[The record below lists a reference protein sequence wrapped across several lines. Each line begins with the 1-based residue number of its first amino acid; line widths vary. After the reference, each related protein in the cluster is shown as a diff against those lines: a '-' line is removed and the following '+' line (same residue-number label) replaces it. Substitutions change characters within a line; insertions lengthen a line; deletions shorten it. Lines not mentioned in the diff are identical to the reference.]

1 MNSKN
6 NRRTPKGSTAIVS
19 FVEGS
24 AKVAQKARITKIE
37 RVRQHLLDGKPITP
51 IGALELYG
59 SFSLGKIVGALRR
72 RGMAIRTQI
81 VLHPSTGSRFARY
94 TLIQKQIS
102 NGKRK

>member
-1 MNSKN
+1 MNNKN
-6 NRRTPKGSTAIVS
+6 NRRTPEGSTAIA
-19 FVEGS
+19 FVEGD
-24 AKVAQKARITKIE
+24 AKVTQKARITKIE

>member
-24 AKVAQKARITKIE
+24 AKVAQKARI
-37 RVRQHLLDGKPITP
+37 RQHLLDGKPITP